1 MTMRDTEAAYGPVT
15 RLLHW
20 GIAALILWQFLGMGL
35 RLIFGRTPLVSFFVG
50 SHQPVGLVL
59 FVLIVAR
66 VLWAL
71 ANRGRRPPH
80 TGALGHAA
88 RLGHGALYGLMLVVP
103 AVALLRAWGG
113 ARGFAPWGIQIFA
126 PRAEGAEITWAV
138 DLAGLLHGE
147 LAWALGALVLGHVAM
162 VSLHERL
169 LHDGTLSRMLGRR

>member
-66 VLWAL
+66 VL
-71 ANRGRRPPH
+71 
-80 TGALGHAA
+80 
-88 RLGHGALYGLMLVVP
+88 
-103 AVALLRAWGG
+103 
-113 ARGFAPWGIQIFA
+113 
-126 PRAEGAEITWAV
+126 
-138 DLAGLLHGE
+138 
-147 LAWALGALVLGHVAM
+147 
-162 VSLHERL
+162 
-169 LHDGTLSRMLGRR
+169 